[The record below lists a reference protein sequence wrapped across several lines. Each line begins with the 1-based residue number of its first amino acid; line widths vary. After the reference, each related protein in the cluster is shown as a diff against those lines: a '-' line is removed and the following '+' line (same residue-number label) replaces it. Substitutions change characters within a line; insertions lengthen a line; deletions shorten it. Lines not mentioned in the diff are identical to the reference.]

1 MATLQQAEAA
11 RKAHADDLAS
21 AGAHA
26 VGVEPGDEFGH
37 KGFVV
42 VAYAEPGAKL
52 QLPKTLVV
60 GRSSTE
66 VPVVVRRG
74 GKFAPQRAKPEAL

>member
-42 VAYAEPGAKL
+42 VAYAEPGAKVE
-52 QLPKTLVV
+52 LPETLAA
-60 GRSSTE
+60 GRSNAR
-66 VPVVVRRG
+66 VPVVVKRG
-74 GKFAPQRAKPEAL
+74 EKFAPQRAKPESL